1 MSHRINVLSNFVSK
15 EDCSL
20 AIDLLNKYNK
30 ENKLI
35 EFSGNHTV
43 FVAPETPEV
52 VELVRKYCMLLN
64 EEHRKHNG
72 FIPKLYT
79 TEAYLSMWQKGSS
92 AGLHFD
98 SHKNYE
104 FLEFA
109 SVIYLNEDF
118 VGGKLLFPNQKYIYT
133 PKSGDAVI
141 FPCGGSEYLHSVSEV
156 KEGFRYT
163 IVMWHTSRGRISK
176 VFNTFPST
184 PLSSK

>member
-1 MSHRINVLSNFVSK
+1 MTHRISVLSKFVNK
-15 EDCSL
+15 EDC
-20 AIDLLNKYNK
+20 DLGIKLLDQYDK

-35 EFSGNHTV
+35 EFSGNPTV

-52 VELVRKYCMLLN
+52 VQLIKKYSTLLN

-72 FIPKLYT
+72 FFPKLYT
-79 TEAYLSMWQKGSS
+79 TEAYLSKWQKGSS

-109 SVIYLNEDF
+109 SVIYLNENF
-118 VGGKLLFPNQKYIYT
+118 IGGKLLFPNQKYIYT
-133 PKSGDAVI
+133 PKTGDAVI
-141 FPCGGSEYLHSVSEV
+141 FPCGGSEYLHSVSQV
-156 KEGFRYT
+156 QQGFRYT
-163 IVMWHTSRGRISK
+163 IVLWHTSRGRVSK

-184 PLSSK
+184 L